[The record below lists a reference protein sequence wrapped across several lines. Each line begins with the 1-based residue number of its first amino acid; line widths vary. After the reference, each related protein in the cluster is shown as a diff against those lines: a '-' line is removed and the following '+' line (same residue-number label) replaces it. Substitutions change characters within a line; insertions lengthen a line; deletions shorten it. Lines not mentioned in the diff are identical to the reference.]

1 MAEIHIYVLQSPR
14 ILMDDRLITLPY
26 KKAEALLYY
35 LAIEKKVTREHA
47 AALLWDTCEEATA
60 KKNLR
65 HALYTIRK
73 TFHIDLII
81 SSDRQTLCLN
91 PEINF
96 SVDYDVFRMEKQI
109 SMYGEGLLNDFYVKN
124 AYLYEE
130 WMTWKRNQIR
140 DSYLKLLEEKLQCT
154 DMLSE
159 TQGEELFE
167 KYMREDSLDEQA
179 YYDLMKIYEKQ
190 RSYYKGVRLYQRLS
204 ATLNMELKVVPSSK
218 IRRLYEN
225 FLEHIEQETKESQI
239 EEIPESRKDAVKNI
253 QNAFGQFISGKPQ
266 SILLIGESG
275 SGKTYLMEQLLK
287 KIRNQEII
295 CIRTICM
302 ETEQYMEMQSWN
314 IVLMQLA
321 ETIKKKKI
329 YIEEKYLQA
338 VNEMF
343 PFFGGEEVSEPL
355 LLEPRSVYSRRAS
368 RNLLL
373 HFLIQV
379 AKQMPLVLF
388 FDNIQ
393 YMDEISADF
402 LSLLI
407 RTKNSRVMVL
417 LTCSEYYTERLKKYI
432 PVLVREKYISRI
444 SIAPFTKK
452 DVEKIA
458 EKKLGRQSID
468 QEVIEW
474 LYDESEGNAFFLE
487 MLLNECAKGNYKVGD
502 SSHLQKLLKEQLDA
516 LSRDTRQVLE
526 LIACC
531 QVWADMDSLEN
542 ILQLDNLSLLEKID
556 ELKEKGFICEKVRD
570 GQIRFYICHGKMGKF
585 VHDQMPPSKM
595 RVFHSRLA
603 EYIESLPSYD
613 SSLKQRLIYHFT
625 FCGNREK
632 VLKYKIYS
640 MAEYSGKFY
649 ELYPIHTSSW
659 NKGAFSN
666 ESILEECQKL
676 EQEVLEL
683 HQQEP
688 ENKEYVR
695 LYILLL
701 QTEAQYCI
709 PQGYYEK
716 GVECVEKALLTN
728 DAYEKNR
735 LITCQCLRFLIYH
748 QLNVWELKDTPKYMK
763 KALQAAKEGG
773 YREEQAV
780 IERLCGLYLS
790 MIGEFSKSMEYL
802 EYSLDYFQSQ
812 PLKSRIYA
820 LNISACYNYMG
831 ENMRKT
837 KQFSQAIEYYEKS
850 AKVCEN
856 NQCVCNAV
864 VYSNIGRTY
873 FALGQMEKCRQ
884 AFYKAEK
891 LYEES
896 FTLIGRS
903 MTKAY
908 IALLAA
914 ESGEWER
921 AVLSI
926 QEAEE
931 TAWQL
936 ASPYTLGILNGVKA
950 RLKKEHSQVFGE
962 LLKDEAESYEEQ
974 AWKYLEKI
982 PGAYELE
989 KMKRLHDKSRGEQ

>member
-14 ILMDDRLITLPY
+14 ILMDNQLIILPY

-35 LAIEKKVTREHA
+35 LAIQKKVTREHA

-73 TFHIDLII
+73 TFHMDLII
-81 SSDRQTLCLN
+81 SSDRHSLCLN

-96 SVDYDVFRMEKQI
+96 SVDYDVFRRDKKI
-109 SMYGEGLLNDFYVKN
+109 DMYGEGLLNDFYVKN

-130 WMTWKRNQIR
+130 WMTWKRNQTR
-140 DSYLKLLEEKLQCT
+140 DSYLKLLEEQLQCT
-154 DMLSE
+154 DVLSE
-159 TQGEELFE
+159 AQGEALFE

-179 YYDLMKIYEKQ
+179 YYNLMKIYEKQ
-190 RSYYKGVRLYQRLS
+190 QSYYKGVRLYQRLS
-204 ATLNMELKVVPSSK
+204 ATLNMELKVAPGSEV
-218 IRRLYEN
+218 RRLYEK
-225 FLEHIEQETKESQI
+225 FLEHIEQENGKSQI
-239 EEIPESRKDAVKNI
+239 EEIPESRKETVKKI
-253 QNAFGQFISGKPQ
+253 QNAFGQFMGGKPQ
-266 SILLIGESG
+266 SVLLTGESG

-287 KIRNQEII
+287 KIRTQDMI
-295 CIRTICM
+295 CIKTICM

-314 IVLMQLA
+314 IAFMQLA
-321 ETIKKKKI
+321 EVIKKKKI

-343 PFFGGEEVSEPL
+343 PFFKEEITESL
-355 LLEPRSVYSRRAS
+355 LLESRSVYGRRAF

-373 HFLIQV
+373 HFLIQA
-379 AKQMPLVLF
+379 AKQIPLVLF

-393 YMDEISADF
+393 YMDETSADF

-407 RTKNSRVMVL
+407 RTNNSRVMVL
-417 LTCSEYYTERLKKYI
+417 LTASEHYTERLKKYI
-432 PVLVREKYISRI
+432 PVLVREKYISRV
-444 SIAPFTKK
+444 SIAPFTKE
-452 DVEKIA
+452 DVEQIA
-458 EKKLGRQSID
+458 ENKLGKQRVNKELIK
-468 QEVIEW
+468 W
-474 LYDESEGNAFFLE
+474 LYEESEGNAFFLE
-487 MLLNECAKGNYKVGD
+487 MLLNECEKGNYKVGD
-502 SSHLQKLLKEQLDA
+502 PSYLQKLLKEQLDA
-516 LSRDTRQVLE
+516 LSRETRQVLE

-531 QVWADMDSLEN
+531 QVWADMDSLEH
-542 ILQLDNLSLLEKID
+542 ILQMDSLSLLERID
-556 ELKEKGFICEKVRD
+556 ELKEKGFICEKVRE
-570 GQIRFYICHGKMGKF
+570 GQIRFYICHGNMGKF
-585 VHDQMPPSKM
+585 VHEQMPPSKM

-603 EYIESLPSYD
+603 EYIESQPSYD

-625 FCGNREK
+625 FCGNRAK

-640 MAEYSGKFY
+640 LAEYSGKFY
-649 ELYPIHTSSW
+649 ELYPVHTSSW
-659 NKGAFSN
+659 NKGAFSDEN
-666 ESILEECQKL
+666 ILEECQKL

-709 PQGYYEK
+709 PQGYYER

-735 LITCQCLRFLIYH
+735 LVTCQCLRFLIYH
-748 QLNVWELKDTPKYMK
+748 QLNVWELKDTPRCMK
-763 KALQAAKEGG
+763 MALQVAREGE
-773 YREEQAV
+773 YRQEQAV

-802 EYSLDYFQSQ
+802 EKSLNYFQSQ

-837 KQFSQAIEYYEKS
+837 KQFFRAIEYYEKS
-850 AKVCEN
+850 AKVCED
-856 NQCVCNAV
+856 NQCTCNAV
-864 VYSNIGRTY
+864 VYSNLGRTY

-914 ESGEWER
+914 ESGEWEQ

-950 RLKKEHSQVFGE
+950 KLKREYGQVFGFVLE
-962 LLKDEAESYEEQ
+962 DEAECYEEQ

-982 PGAYELE
+982 PGAYESE
-989 KMKRLHDKSRGEQ
+989 NVKRKNINDPNPI

>member
-1 MAEIHIYVLQSPR
+1 MAEIRIYVLQSPR
-14 ILMDDRLITLPY
+14 ILMDDHLITLPY

-96 SVDYDVFRMEKQI
+96 SVDYDAFKIEKQI
-109 SMYGEGLLNDFYVKN
+109 SMYGEGLLHGFYVKN

-154 DMLSE
+154 EMLSE
-159 TQGEELFE
+159 AQGEELFE
-167 KYMREDSLDEQA
+167 KYMQEDSLDEQA
-179 YYDLMKIYEKQ
+179 YYNLMKIYEKQ
-190 RSYYKGVRLYQRLS
+190 GSYYKGIRLYQRLS
-204 ATLNMELKVVPSSK
+204 ATLNVELKVVPSTK
-218 IRRLYEN
+218 IRRLYEK
-225 FLEHIEQETKESQI
+225 FLEHIERETEESQT
-239 EEIPESRKDAVKNI
+239 EEIPESRKDAVKSLE
-253 QNAFGQFISGKPQ
+253 NAFGQFMSGKPQ
-266 SILLIGESG
+266 SVLLTGESG

-287 KIRNQEII
+287 KMRNQELI

-314 IVLMQLA
+314 IALMQLA
-321 ETIKKKKI
+321 EVIKKKKLH
-329 YIEEKYLQA
+329 IEEKYLRA

-343 PFFGGEEVSEPL
+343 PFFGEESEPL
-355 LLEPRSVYSRRAS
+355 LLEAGTVYSRRTS

-373 HFLIQV
+373 HFLIQT
-379 AKQMPLVLF
+379 ARQIPLILF

-402 LSLLI
+402 LSFLI

-417 LTCSEYYTERLKKYI
+417 LTCSEHYPERLKKYI
-432 PVLVREKYISRI
+432 PVLVREKYTSRI
-444 SIAPFTKK
+444 SIAPFTEE

-458 EKKLGRQSID
+458 KKQLERPFIEQD
-468 QEVIEW
+468 VIKW
-474 LYDESEGNAFFLE
+474 LYEESEGNAFFLE
-487 MLLNECAKGNYKVGD
+487 MLLKECAKGNYNVGD
-502 SSHLQKLLKEQLDA
+502 PSYLQKLLEEQLDA
-516 LSRDTRQVLE
+516 LPRETRPVLE

-531 QVWADMDSLEN
+531 QVWADMDSLEH
-542 ILQLDNLSLLEKID
+542 ILQMDHWSLLEKID

-585 VHDQMPPSKM
+585 VHEQMPPSKM
-595 RVFHSRLA
+595 RVFHRKLA
-603 EYIESLPSYD
+603 EYIEGLPSYD

-632 VLKYKIYS
+632 VLKYKLYS
-640 MAEYSGKFY
+640 LAEYAGKFY

-659 NKGAFSN
+659 NKGAFSE
-666 ESILEECQKL
+666 ESILEECRRL

-701 QTEAQYCI
+701 QTKAQYCI
-709 PQGYYEK
+709 PQGHYEQ
-716 GVECVEKALLTN
+716 GVECVKKALLTN

-735 LITCQCLRFLIYH
+735 LVTCQCLRFLIYH
-748 QLNVWELKDTPKYMK
+748 QLNVWELKDTPHYMRE
-763 KALQAAKEGG
+763 ALQAAKEGG

-802 EYSLDYFQSQ
+802 QYSLDYFQSQ

-837 KQFSQAIEYYEKS
+837 KQFFPAIEYYEK
-850 AKVCEN
+850 AVKVCEE

-864 VYSNIGRTY
+864 VYSNLGRAY
-873 FALGQMEKCRQ
+873 LALGEKEKCRQ
-884 AFYKAEK
+884 AFYKAEER
-891 LYEES
+891 YEES

-914 ESGEWER
+914 EEGEWEQ
-921 AVLSI
+921 AVLSM

-950 RLKKEHSQVFGE
+950 KLKKEYGQVFGE
-962 LLKDEAESYEEQ
+962 LLEGEAEDYEEQ
-974 AWKYLEKI
+974 ARKYLEKI
-982 PGAYELE
+982 PGAYEAE
-989 KMKRLHDKSRGEQ
+989 KIKKRNQQY

>member
-14 ILMDDRLITLPY
+14 ILMDDQLIILPY

-73 TFHIDLII
+73 TFHMDLII
-81 SSDRQTLCLN
+81 SSDRHSLCLN

-96 SVDYDVFRMEKQI
+96 SVDYDVFRREKKI
-109 SMYGEGLLNDFYVKN
+109 DMYGEGLLNDFYVKN

-140 DSYLKLLEEKLQCT
+140 DSYLKLLEEQLQCT

-167 KYMREDSLDEQA
+167 KYMQEDSLDEQA
-179 YYDLMKIYEKQ
+179 YYNLMKIYEKQ
-190 RSYYKGVRLYQRLS
+190 QSYYKGVRLYQRLS
-204 ATLNMELKVVPSSK
+204 STLNMELKVAPGSEV
-218 IRRLYEN
+218 RRLYEK
-225 FLEHIEQETKESQI
+225 FLEHIEQEARETQA
-239 EEIPESRKDAVKNI
+239 EEIPESRKEAVKEI
-253 QNAFGQFISGKPQ
+253 QNAFGQFMSGKPQ
-266 SILLIGESG
+266 SLLLTGESG

-287 KIRNQEII
+287 KIRNQDII

-314 IVLMQLA
+314 IAFMQLA
-321 ETIKKKKI
+321 EVVKKKKI

-343 PFFGGEEVSEPL
+343 PFFGGEEITDSL
-355 LLEPRSVYSRRAS
+355 LLESRSLYGRRAF

-379 AKQMPLVLF
+379 AKQIPLLLF

-393 YMDEISADF
+393 YMDETSADF

-407 RTKNSRVMVL
+407 RTNNSRVMVL
-417 LTCSEYYTERLKKYI
+417 LTASEHYTERLKKYI
-432 PVLVREKYISRI
+432 PVLVREKYISRV
-444 SIAPFTKK
+444 SIFPFTKE
-452 DVEKIA
+452 DVEQMA
-458 EKKLGRQSID
+458 EKKLGKQCVNKELIK
-468 QEVIEW
+468 W
-474 LYDESEGNAFFLE
+474 LYEESEGNAFFLE
-487 MLLNECAKGNYKVGD
+487 MLLNECAKGNYKVGNP
-502 SSHLQKLLKEQLDA
+502 SYLQKLLKEQLDA
-516 LSRDTRQVLE
+516 LSKETRKVLE

-531 QVWADMDSLEN
+531 QVWADMDSLEH
-542 ILQLDNLSLLEKID
+542 ILHMDNLSLLERID
-556 ELKEKGFICEKVRD
+556 ELKEKGFICEKVRE
-570 GQIRFYICHGKMGKF
+570 GQIRFYICHGNMGKF
-585 VHDQMPPSKM
+585 VHEQMPPSKM

-603 EYIESLPSYD
+603 EYIESQPSYD

-640 MAEYSGKFY
+640 LAEYSGKFY
-649 ELYPIHTSSW
+649 ELYPVHTSSW
-659 NKGAFSN
+659 NKGAFSD

-676 EQEVLEL
+676 EQEVLDF

-688 ENKEYVR
+688 ENKEYVK

-709 PQGYYEK
+709 PQGYYER
-716 GVECVEKALLTN
+716 GVACVEKALLTN
-728 DAYEKNR
+728 DAYEKNK
-735 LITCQCLRFLIYH
+735 LVTCQCLRFLIYH
-748 QLNVWELKDTPKYMK
+748 QLNVWKLKDTPQYIE

-773 YREEQAV
+773 YRQEQAV

-790 MIGEFSKSMEYL
+790 MAGEFSKSMEYL
-802 EYSLDYFQSQ
+802 ERSLDYFQSQ
-812 PLKSRIYA
+812 PLKSRVYA

-837 KQFSQAIEYYEKS
+837 KQFFRAIEYYEKS
-850 AKVCEN
+850 VKVCEE

-864 VYSNIGRTY
+864 VYSNLGRTY

-884 AFYKAEK
+884 AFDKAERI
-891 LYEES
+891 YEES

-914 ESGEWER
+914 ESRAWEQ
-921 AVLSI
+921 AVLSL

-936 ASPYTLGILNGVKA
+936 ASPYTLGILNWVKA
-950 RLKKEHSQVFGE
+950 KLKREYGQVFGK
-962 LLKDEAESYEEQ
+962 LLEDEAKNYEEQ

-982 PGAYELE
+982 PGAYEAE
-989 KMKRLHDKSRGEQ
+989 NIKKKEHK